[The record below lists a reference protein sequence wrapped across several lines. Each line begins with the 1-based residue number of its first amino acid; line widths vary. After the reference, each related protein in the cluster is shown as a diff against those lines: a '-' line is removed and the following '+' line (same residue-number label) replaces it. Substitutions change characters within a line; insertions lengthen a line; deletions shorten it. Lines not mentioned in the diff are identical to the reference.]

1 MTPVTAEADQEVDE
15 KEGAEEEQ
23 LGVTELAEQ
32 LGRDV
37 GALLQRE
44 LELSAARN
52 SPALRRT
59 GRTVVAWTVAGIAF
73 ATAANIRNA
82 SCG

>member
-1 MTPVTAEADQEVDE
+1 MTQETAEADQEVDE
-15 KEGAEEEQ
+15 KKGAEEER
-23 LGVTELAEQ
+23 LGVTDIAEQ
-32 LGRDV
+32 LGRDM

-59 GRTVVAWTVAGIAF
+59 VSW
-73 ATAANIRNA
+73 
-82 SCG
+82 